1 MFPVIVLFTQVL
13 VYNISIYL
21 LQAMA
26 IYNNLSKD
34 NKTTSV
40 KKTLSIKDHHDST
53 DISKEDKLYEK
64 SPTRNPSSRDK
75 PDD

>member
-1 MFPVIVLFTQVL
+1 
-13 VYNISIYL
+13 
-21 LQAMA
+21 MA

-53 DISKEDKLYEK
+53 DTSKEDKLYEK
-64 SPTRNPSSRDK
+64 SHTRNPSSRDK

>member
-13 VYNISIYL
+13 VYNMSMYL

-40 KKTLSIKDHHDST
+40 KKTLSIEDHHDST
-53 DISKEDKLYEK
+53 DISKENKLYEE
-64 SPTRNPSSRDK
+64 SHTRNPSIRDK